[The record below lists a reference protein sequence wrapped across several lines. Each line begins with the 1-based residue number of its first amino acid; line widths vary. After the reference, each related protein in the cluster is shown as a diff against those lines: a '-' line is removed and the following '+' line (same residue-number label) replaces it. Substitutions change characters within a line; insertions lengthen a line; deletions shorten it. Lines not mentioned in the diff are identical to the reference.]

1 MPDSSYPKK
10 GPDGITSYMLR
21 ISFFLLLCLFY
32 LSGCKNGLNSNGP
45 DTPQLPSQAVLTHLP
60 CDSGAVIWMQP
71 FGNVDHGGGN
81 AFFHNGIDF
90 GYQTDGAFFS
100 CADGYVTQV
109 DLNTGV
115 GWAGTNYR
123 ISIQVATNVSL
134 DYHFEIAGDVPEL
147 QRRNNIFVAVGDTV
161 EAGQHIGNLIV
172 LNPDI
177 THVHWSIFEN
187 GEADHCPLDYFSD
200 DAAQSFESLYDSG
213 IEKRPASR
221 PELCE

>member
-1 MPDSSYPKK
+1 
-10 GPDGITSYMLR
+10 MLW

-32 LSGCKNGLNSNGP
+32 LSGCKNSLNSSG
-45 DTPQLPSQAVLTHLP
+45 PQLPSQAVLTYLP
-60 CDSGAVIWMQP
+60 CDSGTVIWMQP

-90 GYQTDGAFFS
+90 AYQADGAFFS

-115 GWAGTNYR
+115 GAAGTNYR
-123 ISIQVATNVSL
+123 ISIKVAKNVSL
-134 DYHFEIAGDVPEL
+134 DYHFEICGDVPEL

-161 EAGQHIGNLIV
+161 EAGQQIGNLIV
-172 LNPDI
+172 LDPNI

-187 GEADHCPLDYFSD
+187 GEADKCPLDYFSD
-200 DAAQSFESLYDSG
+200 DAAQSFEALYDSG
-213 IEKRPASR
+213 IEKRPALR
-221 PELCE
+221 PDLCE